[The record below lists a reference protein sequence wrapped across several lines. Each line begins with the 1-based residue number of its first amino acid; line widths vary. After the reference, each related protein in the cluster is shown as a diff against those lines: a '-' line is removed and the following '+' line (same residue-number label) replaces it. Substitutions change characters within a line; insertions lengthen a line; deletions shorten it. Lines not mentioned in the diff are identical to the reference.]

1 LIPRL
6 QFHEKRYGRMKL
18 EKSNK
23 LDQEFA
29 SEEIEDEAMRKVG
42 GKKKA
47 RLRTRG
53 LIRQASTKNL
63 PDTS

>member
-1 LIPRL
+1 M
-6 QFHEKRYGRMKL
+6 QL

-23 LDQEFA
+23 SDQEIA

-42 GKKKA
+42 RKKKS

-53 LIRQASTKNL
+53 PYRQASTKNL
-63 PDTS
+63 PDASSNH